1 MKTRIISFSEV
12 ENRVRNLVAEFHRRP
27 LGEKLV
33 LKKGAALPVILRL
46 CISQMKA
53 GDSVSYPEKSK
64 HLKILNTASESITY
78 KTNTC
83 TAEEVRIQVNNA
95 YMAFGVD

>member
-53 GDSVSYPEKSK
+53 GDSARSLLHIKQIPVQLKKSEFK
-64 HLKILNTASESITY
+64 
-78 KTNTC
+78 
-83 TAEEVRIQVNNA
+83 
-95 YMAFGVD
+95 